1 MTLAE
6 EQIETFRGSMRGR
19 VLTESDSGYDEARQ
33 IWNGMFDKRPGLIAR
48 CVSAGDVIAAVN
60 YARDNN
66 LLIAV
71 RGGGHSFPG
80 YSVCEGGMMIDLS
93 PMRSIRVDPES
104 KTARAEPGVLWAE
117 IDREAEVFGLA
128 TPGGMI
134 SHTGIAGL
142 TLGGGFGWL
151 CRKHGLVVDN
161 LLSCDVVLADG
172 RLVRASADENADLF
186 WGLRGGG
193 GNFGIVT
200 SFEYRLH
207 DLGPILG
214 GMLAF
219 PLPEATK
226 VIPAYAA
233 LMEKAPDY
241 FIAGCFILTTPDGHQ
256 AVGIA
261 PAYLGN
267 DMAEGERLIAPL
279 KQLGTLVM
287 DAVGPMPYT
296 QIQKLIDGA
305 AVPHRRY
312 YMRSNF
318 IGELSEAAATAMV
331 EAYTSSPS
339 PLSAFIIVPF
349 GGAVARVPAD
359 ATAFYYR
366 SAPYSMTL
374 LGAWEDSA
382 ADEANIAWLRNG
394 WDRLQP
400 FLADGVYVNELFD
413 EGAERIKS
421 AYGPTFGRLQD
432 LKRKYDPN
440 NLFRMNQN
448 IAP

>member
-6 EQIETFRGSMRGR
+6 EQIETFRGSLRGP
-19 VLTESDSGYDEARQ
+19 VLTEADAGYDETRQ
-33 IWNGMFDKRPGLIAR
+33 IWNGMFDKRPGVIAR
-48 CVSAGDVIAAVN
+48 CLSAADVIAAVN

-66 LLIAV
+66 LLVAV

-80 YSVCEGGMMIDLS
+80 YSVCDDGMMIDLS
-93 PMRSIRVDPES
+93 PMKSIRVDPVT

-117 IDREAEVFGLA
+117 LDREAEAFGLA

-172 RLVRASADENADLF
+172 RLVRASATENTDLF

-200 SFEYRLH
+200 SFEYQLH

-214 GMLAF
+214 GLLAY
-219 PLPEATK
+219 PLPEAPK
-226 VIPAYAA
+226 VIPAYAE
-233 LMEKAPDY
+233 LMKSAPDH

-261 PAYLGN
+261 PGYFGN

-296 QIQKLIDGA
+296 AIQKLIDGA

-318 IGELSEAAATAMV
+318 IGDLSEAAATAMV
-331 EAYTSSPS
+331 EAYSSTPS
-339 PLSAFIIVPF
+339 PFSAVIIVPF

-374 LGAWEDSA
+374 LGAWEDKA
-382 ADEANIAWLRNG
+382 ADEANIAWLRNS
-394 WDRLQP
+394 WDKLQP
-400 FLADGVYVNELFD
+400 FLSDGVYVNELFD

-421 AYGPTFGRLQD
+421 AYGPTFGRLQE